1 LLSRLLARI
10 VHDFNNPLA
19 AILGFS
25 DLLKNPELAEEKKL
39 RYVQRVHE
47 QASRLSQLVEMMS
60 DFSTLPA
67 CQPTPMKLDRVV
79 RDALSLRQGG
89 FRALLLNVETEFQHE
104 QIAVVGD
111 RNACLKIISCLLNN
125 LEQVFKEHPDLE
137 RRAMVRCGIQDD
149 VGFLDVADAG
159 PGVDESIREEI
170 FEAFFS
176 TRRSGGL
183 GLGLTVSRS
192 LAREMGGDLVL
203 MEPGSC
209 ALGGACFRMTL
220 PLEKTE

>member
-25 DLLKNPELAEEKKL
+25 DLLKNPELSEEKRL
-39 RYVQRVHE
+39 RYIQRVHE

-67 CQPTPMKLDRVV
+67 CQPGPMKLDRVV

-89 FRALLLNVETEFQHE
+89 FRALLLSVETELPDQP
-104 QIAVVGD
+104 IAVVGD

-125 LEQVFKEHPDLE
+125 LEQVYKEHPDLE
-137 RRAMVRCGIQDD
+137 RRAAVRCGVLDNI
-149 VGFLDVADAG
+149 GFLDVADAG
-159 PGVDESIREEI
+159 PGVDVSIREEI
-170 FEAFFS
+170 FDAFFS

-183 GLGLTVSRS
+183 GLGLTVSRT

-203 MEPGSC
+203 MAPESC
-209 ALGGACFRMTL
+209 ALGGACFRLTL
-220 PLEKTE
+220 PLEQAE